1 MSAATAA
8 IPIQTVAEE
17 RTQAIRE
24 RLDAL
29 TRGNNG
35 VITPELV
42 IKDARNPKSPLHT
55 EFTWDDK
62 SAAHQY
68 RIDQARRVIQ
78 TYWTSVRTEKM
89 TFDAPY
95 YVRDPRKAPWE
106 QGYIPAAS
114 IKDDLEMAYNVFH
127 TEVAKA
133 KSYLERARSMAQ
145 TLKVDL
151 QLENIIHEVEN
162 LTTAAETQTVAKN
175 VKAKRSA

>member
-1 MSAATAA
+1 MSTAST
-8 IPIQTVAEE
+8 IPIQTTVEE

-29 TRGNNG
+29 TRANSG

-42 IKDARNPKSPLHT
+42 IKDARNPKSPLHK

-62 SAAHQY
+62 TAAHEY

-78 TYWTSVRTEKM
+78 AYWTSVRTEKM
-89 TFDAPY
+89 TFEAPW

-114 IKDDLEMAYNVFH
+114 IKDDVELAYDVFH

-151 QLENIIHEVEN
+151 QLENIIHEVES
-162 LTTAAETQTVAKN
+162 LTTAAETQIAVKN